1 MAHKL
6 FIRDVTLRDGQQSS
20 FATRMSQQQIDRVLS
35 FYKNVGFYAMEVWGG
50 AVPDTIM
57 RYLNENPWERL
68 EKIKAVVGK
77 STKLTALCRGR
88 DLFGYNPYPDAV
100 VKSLCRNTIESGIDI
115 MRIFD
120 AMNDIDN
127 MKSAIKYTDRYGGMV
142 DCAVCYSID
151 PHHSALERIEAA
163 LHGHPLHK
171 PVFTNDYFLS
181 KAQQM
186 EHITADII
194 TLEDANGLITP
205 RKTAELVRL
214 FKKELKAPIDFHTRC
229 TAGYGLASM
238 LSAIVNGVDIVDTNI
253 WYFAGG
259 YSAPAIELIYVF
271 CKKMGIELDIDME
284 AIACINSELL
294 KIRKEL
300 KGYDTSKELPNPFD
314 PLTDK
319 LPTEI
324 DRFFNDAIDAA
335 RKDKEEDLLIF
346 CHAIEEYFNFP
357 SPDEIVQ
364 KSQIPASMFNQIVA
378 QLKQQGHPEL
388 LEKTMMLIPR
398 IRMDAGLPPL
408 VTPVNRVIA
417 SQAVSSAL
425 CEMNGQPIYSKLV
438 YPFVSLVRGEYGKT
452 PLPIDPEF
460 RLQITG
466 DREEHF
472 YDASDYEMEENP
484 FIEEL
489 GILVAENEKE
499 VLLLEL
505 FPMVARNFLTK
516 RKKDKFRDNMPL
528 T

>member
-20 FATRMSQQQIDRVLS
+20 FATRMSQQQIDRVLP

-77 STKLTALCRGR
+77 STRLAALCRGR

-120 AMNDIDN
+120 AMNDIEN

-259 YSAPAIELIYVF
+259 CSAPALELIYVF
-271 CKKMGIELDIDME
+271 CKKMGIELEVDME
-284 AIACINSELL
+284 AVARINAELYL
-294 KIRKEL
+294 IRKEL
-300 KGYDTSKELPNPFD
+300 KGYDSATELPNPFD

-324 DRFFNDAIDAA
+324 DRFFNDAINAA
-335 RKDKEEDLLIF
+335 RHDKEEDLLIF

-357 SPDEIVQ
+357 DPNELVQ
-364 KSQIPASMFNQIVA
+364 KSQIPLGMYNQIVS

-388 LEKTMMLIPR
+388 LEKAMLLIPR

-408 VTPVNRVIA
+408 VTPISKIIA
-417 SQAVSSAL
+417 SQVVSSAL
-425 CEMNGQPIYSKLV
+425 CEMNGEPLYRKPV

-472 YDASDYEMEENP
+472 YDPTDYEMEENP
-484 FIEEL
+484 MIEEI
-489 GILVAENEKE
+489 GVLVAENEKE

-505 FPMVARNFLTK
+505 FPMIARNFLTK
-516 RKKDKFRDNMPL
+516 RKKEKHQSMM
-528 T
+528 

>member
-20 FATRMSQQQIDRVLS
+20 FATRMSQQQIDRVLP

-77 STKLTALCRGR
+77 STKLAALCRGR

-120 AMNDIDN
+120 AMNDIEN

-271 CKKMGIELDIDME
+271 CKKMGIELEIDME
-284 AIACINSELL
+284 AIARINSELL

-378 QLKQQGHPEL
+378 QLKQQSHPEL
-388 LEKTMMLIPR
+388 LEKTMLLIPR

-425 CEMNGQPIYSKLV
+425 CEMNGQPIYSKPV

-516 RKKDKFRDNMPL
+516 RKKDKFRDSMPL
-528 T
+528 V

>member
-20 FATRMSQQQIDRVLS
+20 FATRMSQQQIDRVLP

-77 STKLTALCRGR
+77 STKLAALCRGR

-100 VKSLCRNTIESGIDI
+100 VKSLCRNTIEAGIDI

-205 RKTAELVRL
+205 RKTGELVRL

-271 CKKMGIELDIDME
+271 CKKMGIELEIDME
-284 AIACINSELL
+284 AIARINSELL

-300 KGYDTSKELPNPFD
+300 KGYDASRELPNPFD

-335 RKDKEEDLLIF
+335 RKDKEEDVLIF

-398 IRMDAGLPPL
+398 IRMDADLPPL

-425 CEMNGQPIYSKLV
+425 CEMNGQPIYSKPV

-460 RLQITG
+460 RFQITG

-516 RKKDKFRDNMPL
+516 RKKDKFRDSMPL
-528 T
+528 A

>member
-20 FATRMSQQQIDRVLS
+20 FATRMSQQQIDRVLP

-77 STKLTALCRGR
+77 STKLAALCRGR

-100 VKSLCRNTIESGIDI
+100 VKSLCRNTIEAGIDI

-271 CKKMGIELDIDME
+271 CKKMGIELEIDME
-284 AIACINSELL
+284 AIACINSELF

-300 KGYDTSKELPNPFD
+300 KGYDASKELPNPFD

-417 SQAVSSAL
+417 SQAVLSAL
-425 CEMNGQPIYSKLV
+425 CEMNGQPIYSKPV

-452 PLPIDPEF
+452 PLLIDPEF

-516 RKKDKFRDNMPL
+516 RKKDKFRDSMPL
-528 T
+528 A

>member
-20 FATRMSQQQIDRVLS
+20 FATRMSQQQIDRVLP

-77 STKLTALCRGR
+77 STKLAALCRGR

-100 VKSLCRNTIESGIDI
+100 VKSLCRNTIEAGIDI

-205 RKTAELVRL
+205 RKTGELVRL

-271 CKKMGIELDIDME
+271 CKKMGIELEIDME
-284 AIACINSELL
+284 AIARINSELL

-300 KGYDTSKELPNPFD
+300 KGYDASRELPNPFD

-335 RKDKEEDLLIF
+335 RKDKEQDVLIF

-425 CEMNGQPIYSKLV
+425 CEMNGQPIYSKPV

-452 PLPIDPEF
+452 PLPIDPECRF
-460 RLQITG
+460 QI
-466 DREEHF
+466 R
-472 YDASDYEMEENP
+472 
-484 FIEEL
+484 
-489 GILVAENEKE
+489 
-499 VLLLEL
+499 
-505 FPMVARNFLTK
+505 
-516 RKKDKFRDNMPL
+516 RD
-528 T
+528 

>member
-20 FATRMSQQQIDRVLS
+20 FATRMSQQQIDRVLP

-77 STKLTALCRGR
+77 STKLAALCRGR

-100 VKSLCRNTIESGIDI
+100 VKSLCRNTIEAGIDI

-205 RKTAELVRL
+205 RKTGELVRL

-271 CKKMGIELDIDME
+271 CKKMGIELEIDME
-284 AIACINSELL
+284 AIARINSELL

-300 KGYDTSKELPNPFD
+300 KGYDASRELPNPFD

-335 RKDKEEDLLIF
+335 RKDKEEDVLIF

-425 CEMNGQPIYSKLV
+425 CEMNGQPIYSKPV

-460 RLQITG
+460 RFQITG

-505 FPMVARNFLTK
+505 SPW
-516 RKKDKFRDNMPL
+516 
-528 T
+528 

>member
-20 FATRMSQQQIDRVLS
+20 FATRMSQQQIDRVLP

-77 STKLTALCRGR
+77 STKLAALCRGR

-120 AMNDIDN
+120 AMNDIEN

-214 FKKELKAPIDFHTRC
+214 FKKELKALIDFHTRC

-271 CKKMGIELDIDME
+271 CKKMGIELEIDME
-284 AIACINSELL
+284 AIARINSELL

-378 QLKQQGHPEL
+378 LLKQQSHPEL
-388 LEKTMMLIPR
+388 LEKTMLLIPR

-425 CEMNGQPIYSKLV
+425 CEMNGQPIYSKPV

-516 RKKDKFRDNMPL
+516 RKKDKFRDSMPL
-528 T
+528 V